1 MKYEL
6 VMIFFPKPP
15 EKKMRTTPPLSDR
28 LMSVYVYV

>member
-15 EKKMRTTPPLSDR
+15 EKKNVHHPKPRTIER
-28 LMSVYVYV
+28 